1 MQFIVVPKDPKNGFP
16 KDIQVLS
23 SERIAFNSFTNT
35 VDHDG
40 LYDRDKLLM
49 VSSDDADYYNVT
61 VSMIV
66 KKGTIPLD
74 LGSSDQPS
82 IKLQKSKP

>member
-1 MQFIVVPKDPKNGFP
+1 MVVPKDAKNGIP

-23 SERIAFNSFTNT
+23 SERIGFNPYTNT
-35 VDHDG
+35 VDPNG
-40 LYDRDKLLM
+40 LYDREKLLM

-66 KKGTIPLD
+66 KKETIPLD
-74 LGSSDQPS
+74 LGSSD
-82 IKLQKSKP
+82 